1 MCVIS
6 YRNYTTP
13 ANQKLR
19 QKKADPKYL
28 ACEWRLMCRGVNQ
41 TILHCLTGDSA
52 AESLTEADDSTDLE
66 ETEPTV
72 YSTPA

>member
-1 MCVIS
+1 MSLATVII
-6 YRNYTTP
+6 RHLQIKNYG
-13 ANQKLR
+13 K
-19 QKKADPKYL
+19 KKADPKYL
-28 ACEWRLMCRGVNQ
+28 ACEWRLMCGGVNQ